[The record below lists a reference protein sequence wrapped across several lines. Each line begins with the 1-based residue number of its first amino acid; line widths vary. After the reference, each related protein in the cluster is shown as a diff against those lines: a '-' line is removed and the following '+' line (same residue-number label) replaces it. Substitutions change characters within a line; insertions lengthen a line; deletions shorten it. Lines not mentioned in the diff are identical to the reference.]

1 MMTQTPHPSQRPH
14 LAAVI
19 EDRFY
24 DVAGWLLARAGWR
37 PWIEAYTGY
46 GSPER
51 VRVLARVLLAR
62 PGRVAGDSASRAGRR
77 GFRHFLTVPA
87 PHRRVEVQ
95 VGGAHEVVLTDR
107 AGYLDVQVDVPADP
121 PLPPGWQ
128 RARLRDVGA
137 PPTADD
143 AAGRG
148 AVGPRSSV
156 DAPLL
161 VIDGQTRFG
170 VVSDIDDTTMVT
182 SVPRPLLA
190 AWNTFVRHSSA
201 RRAVPGMPELY
212 RELRDAH
219 PESPFVYVSTGAWNT
234 AATLRAF
241 LARNAYPPGP
251 LLLTDWGPT
260 MTGWFRSGEAHK
272 DASLALLMDWFPHV
286 RWLLVG
292 DDGQHDTGIYAR
304 AVERRPGQVAAVA
317 IRRLGRTEHVLAGNP
332 PDGGPGAGPEGAAL
346 EGSGRRSAVPTVTG
360 TDGHELADR
369 LRDVPG
375 VLPSPRDR

>member
-14 LAAVI
+14 LAAVL

-24 DVAGWLLARAGWR
+24 AAAGWLLHRAGWR
-37 PWIEAYTGY
+37 PRIEAYTGY
-46 GSPER
+46 GSPRR

-62 PGRVAGDSASRAGRR
+62 PGRVAADNAYRAGRR

-87 PHRRVEVQ
+87 PHRRVQVQ
-95 VGGAHEVVLTDR
+95 VGGASQVVLTDR
-107 AGYLDVQVDVPADP
+107 AGYLDVQVDVPTDP
-121 PLPPGWQ
+121 PLLPGWQ
-128 RARLRDVGA
+128 RARLRDCGA
-137 PPTADD
+137 PTTAER
-143 AAGRG
+143 AAERRDP
-148 AVGPRSSV
+148 GPQSSA

-161 VIDGQTRFG
+161 VIDTQTRFG

-190 AWNTFVRHSSA
+190 AWNTFVRHSSK

-212 RELRDAH
+212 RELREAH
-219 PESPFVYVSTGAWNT
+219 PQSPFVYVSTGAWNT

-260 MTGWFRSGEAHK
+260 MTGWFRSGQAHK
-272 DASLALLMDWFPHV
+272 DASLDLLMSWFPHV

-304 AVERRPGQVAAVA
+304 AVERRPDQVAAVA
-317 IRRLGRTEHVLAGNP
+317 IRRLGPAEQVLAGNL
-332 PDGGPGAGPEGAAL
+332 PDGGAGAGPEGAAL
-346 EGSGRRSAVPTVTG
+346 EGSGARAAVPTVAG
-360 TDGHELADR
+360 ADGFELARR
-369 LRDVPG
+369 LAEVPG
-375 VLPSPRDR
+375 VLPAG